1 MGGGN
6 AYCYWGVGCWQLALV
21 LLGLVLV
28 VVVVARLDC
37 QCLSW
42 LWWIVSVCRDSC
54 FGIVMAVVLGS
65 SMRWVLCGGFGFVVV
80 VLAVSI
86 LLDMDLVLGFSRQC
100 GVVARSELVVAMGCS
115 WCE

>member
-1 MGGGN
+1 MLL
-6 AYCYWGVGCWQLALV
+6 GCGLLALV
-21 LLGLVLV
+21 LLDLVLV
-28 VVVVARLDC
+28 VVVVARVDC

-80 VLAVSI
+80 VLAVLI

-100 GVVARSELVVAMGCS
+100 GLLLGPG
-115 WCE
+115 WW